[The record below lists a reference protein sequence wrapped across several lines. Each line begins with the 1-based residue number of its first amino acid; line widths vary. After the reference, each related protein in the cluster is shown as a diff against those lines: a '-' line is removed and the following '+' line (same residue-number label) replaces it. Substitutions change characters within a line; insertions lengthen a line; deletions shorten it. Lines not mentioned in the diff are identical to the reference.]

1 MFCIYNNVNREIAK
15 CLIFSRV
22 TTFLI
27 RYTVQLNLLFK
38 VHQIHLKRQD
48 KLKEKRHYLA
58 LALRALEIVINFI
71 LWNTSIRIGV
81 VYSRM
86 TAYMSHRGSLS
97 VLMDIKSYVNHMLW
111 YLLSPVTFLWEDQYD
126 HSGLTWVN
134 VFWRN
139 GVFFKNIT
147 YMFSNNQYKC
157 KRSILKY
164 FVI

>member
-1 MFCIYNNVNREIAK
+1 MTWPGGHLWPTSWDPCFTMFCIYNNVNREIAK

-97 VLMDIKSYVNHMLW
+97 VLMDIKKLCESYALVSTITSYILMGRPIPSFRP
-111 YLLSPVTFLWEDQYD
+111 YMGKCLLKEWC
-126 HSGLTWVN
+126 
-134 VFWRN
+134 
-139 GVFFKNIT
+139 FF
-147 YMFSNNQYKC
+147 F
-157 KRSILKY
+157 
-164 FVI
+164 

>member
-48 KLKEKRHYLA
+48 KLKEKRDYLA

-71 LWNTSIRIGV
+71 LSSIRIGV

-97 VLMDIKSYVNHMLW
+97 VLMDIKKLCESYALVSTITSCILVGGPIRSFRPYMGKC
-111 YLLSPVTFLWEDQYD
+111 LLKEWCF
-126 HSGLTWVN
+126 
-134 VFWRN
+134 
-139 GVFFKNIT
+139 
-147 YMFSNNQYKC
+147 
-157 KRSILKY
+157 
-164 FVI
+164 